1 MIQAPSSIFDDNR
14 YSGDRGAHK
23 NLKRA
28 EKARVLAGNIP
39 SIVENLTSKVKAWE
53 MERGVPFLYDKA
65 SLLNVLAEYAQLRLE
80 REEEKRRSRE
90 QKKLQDQLATEQEAI
105 FGSRPAT
112 KKPLCQS
119 NMIGTPIRRVSTPS
133 GRHGT
138 SGKERREI
146 TRPNIAAI
154 NYVALPKE

>member
-14 YSGDRGAHK
+14 YNGVRGAHK

-28 EKARVLAGNIP
+28 EKARVLAGKLP

-53 MERGVPFLYDKA
+53 MERGVPFLYDK
-65 SLLNVLAEYAQLRLE
+65 
-80 REEEKRRSRE
+80 E

-146 TRPNIAAI
+146 TRPNIAPI